1 MNEILAWGIILLFL
15 LILVIGGRYFYGLM
29 LQPEARRLAR
39 RHGLNV
45 YELACP
51 FEQIIYF
58 VSMPSQ
64 VPEIRHA
71 DKGNLVI
78 KPDYRSLLFPQ
89 LAGLKIFI
97 RTGGEPILLAYL
109 AMKDF
114 RLVTLD
120 QLLEQK
126 AIGEAEYRKLAACK
140 LIHPSTLE
148 EISDEVSQQI
158 QRGRKVRQAV

>member
-1 MNEILAWGIILLFL
+1 MNEILAWGIVLLFL
-15 LILVIGGRYFYGLM
+15 LFLVIGGRHFYWLM
-29 LQPEARRLAR
+29 LQAEARRLAR
-39 RHGLNV
+39 RHDLDL
-45 YELACP
+45 YKLACP

-71 DKGNLVI
+71 DKENLVI

-114 RLVTLD
+114 RLAALD
-120 QLLEQK
+120 QLQEQK
-126 AIGEAEYRKLAACK
+126 VIGEAEYRKLAACK
-140 LIHPSTLE
+140 LIHPATLE

-158 QRGRKVRQAV
+158 QRGRKARQAV